1 MTKPDQLPVQQG
13 KQSLWTLQKYALD
26 KHAIVAITD
35 LQGRITYVNDLFCD
49 ISGYRR
55 EEILGNTH
63 RLINSGFH
71 PKEFFTEMFR
81 DT

>member
-35 LQGRITYVNDLFCD
+35 LQGRITAISVD
-49 ISGYRR
+49 IVGKKFSATLTG
-55 EEILGNTH
+55 
-63 RLINSGFH
+63 
-71 PKEFFTEMFR
+71 
-81 DT
+81 